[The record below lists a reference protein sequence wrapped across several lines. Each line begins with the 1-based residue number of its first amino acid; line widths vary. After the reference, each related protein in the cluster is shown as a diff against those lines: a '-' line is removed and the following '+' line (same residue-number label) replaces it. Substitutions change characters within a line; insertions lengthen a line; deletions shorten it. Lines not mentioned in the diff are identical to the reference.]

1 MTVSTKQR
9 FDPSPTVATDAAI
22 EMAVQPFIDR
32 FVKPDKRERAIAHFL
47 GSPPRQ
53 PKASWHELIQMTD
66 NARARPYAPGV
77 LEPWNAVRGVF
88 LVDHEAYSVT
98 TQTAMGLYVL
108 EDALFIAYRGT
119 FAVVRY
125 TTGAPLLL
133 T

>member
-1 MTVSTKQR
+1 MPNKQQR
-9 FDPSPTVATDAAI
+9 FDPSPTIATEAGL
-22 EMAVQPFIDR
+22 ETAVRPFIER
-32 FVKPDKRERAIAHFL
+32 FVKEDRREKALAHFV
-47 GSPPRQ
+47 PKQ
-53 PKASWHELIQMTD
+53 PKASWHDLIPMIDT
-66 NARARPYAPGV
+66 ARARAYSPGV

-108 EDALFIAYRGT
+108 EDSMFIAYRGT

-125 TTGAPLLL
+125 TTGSPLLL